1 MHGPS
6 PKAPEPRCIWRG
18 EPLENQ
24 RGHMDQSFLSAVP
37 QPRPMSSP
45 ECPLPETPERR
56 CPVCESQ
63 QIVHAGHVIGGGG
76 MLESEQRCVACR
88 AAFWFVRKRTP
99 VAAIPYAPS
108 SSCDDA
114 APLGRRGRQ
123 ALPDAAVSEVRA
135 RESGSTVTE

>member
-1 MHGPS
+1 
-6 PKAPEPRCIWRG
+6 
-18 EPLENQ
+18 
-24 RGHMDQSFLSAVP
+24 MDQSFLSAVT

-45 ECPLPETPERR
+45 ECPPPETPERR

-76 MLESEQRCVACR
+76 MLKSEQRCEVCR

-99 VAAIPYAPS
+99 IATIPQLGPS

-123 ALPDAAVSEVRA
+123 ACPTQPCPECGRVIPVKP
-135 RESGSTVTE
+135 